1 MLFLVMLRCI
11 RVPFS
16 SPQRVIL
23 CGYITAFHAFGSKFI
38 YEKHTAPMQGS
49 AGASL
54 CQFAW
59 RSLFRAGLL
68 TQAVYVCR
76 AFPNRFSGICSRLV
90 LYSGASVRGFHPAS
104 LLAAHLRAEHGT
116 CLFFSL
122 TLSPHP
128 SFVNLYQPF
137 WALVFFTNR
146 KVDRLELHLVFMLV
160 LLRKLWDVR
169 SGMGGWNGKEDA
181 WCGRGNNRVSL
192 GREIWG
198 EGTAEKREHK

>member
-16 SPQRVIL
+16 SPQRDIS
-23 CGYITAFHAFGSKFI
+23 CGWFAAFHAYGSKFI

-59 RSLFRAGLL
+59 RSPFRAGLL
-68 TQAVYVCR
+68 TQASRAGR

-128 SFVNLYQPF
+128 SFVNLYHAF
-137 WALVFFTNR
+137 WVLVIFTNR
-146 KVDRLELHLVFMLV
+146 K
-160 LLRKLWDVR
+160 
-169 SGMGGWNGKEDA
+169 S
-181 WCGRGNNRVSL
+181 
-192 GREIWG
+192 
-198 EGTAEKREHK
+198 

>member
-1 MLFLVMLRCI
+1 
-11 RVPFS
+11 
-16 SPQRVIL
+16 
-23 CGYITAFHAFGSKFI
+23 
-38 YEKHTAPMQGS
+38 MQGS

-68 TQAVYVCR
+68 TQASCAGR
-76 AFPNRFSGICSRLV
+76 AFPNRFSGICSRLG
-90 LYSGASVRGFHPAS
+90 LYSGASVRGSHPAS

-146 KVDRLELHLVFMLV
+146 KVDRLELHLVFMFV
-160 LLRKLWDVR
+160 LLRKLWGVW

-181 WCGRGNNRVSL
+181 WYGRGNNRVSL
-192 GREIWG
+192 GREVRKNS
-198 EGTAEKREHK
+198 EMQNLC

>member
-1 MLFLVMLRCI
+1 MLLRVTLRCMWA
-11 RVPFS
+11 PSS
-16 SPQRVIL
+16 SPQRDIS
-23 CGYITAFHAFGSKFI
+23 CGWFAAFHAYGSKFI

-68 TQAVYVCR
+68 TQASRAGC

-128 SFVNLYQPF
+128 SFVNLYHAF
-137 WALVFFTNR
+137 WVLVIFTNR
-146 KVDRLELHLVFMLV
+146 KVDGLELHLVFMFV
-160 LLRKLWDVR
+160 LLRKLWGVR
-169 SGMGGWNGKEDA
+169 SRNE
-181 WCGRGNNRVSL
+181 RV
-192 GREIWG
+192 
-198 EGTAEKREHK
+198 KRK

>member
-16 SPQRVIL
+16 SPQRDIS
-23 CGYITAFHAFGSKFI
+23 CGWFAAFHAYGSKFI

-68 TQAVYVCR
+68 TQASCAGR
-76 AFPNRFSGICSRLV
+76 AFPNRFSGICSRLG
-90 LYSGASVRGFHPAS
+90 LYSGASVRGSHPAS

-128 SFVNLYQPF
+128 PFVNLYHAF
-137 WALVFFTNR
+137 WVLVIFTNR
-146 KVDRLELHLVFMLV
+146 K
-160 LLRKLWDVR
+160 
-169 SGMGGWNGKEDA
+169 S
-181 WCGRGNNRVSL
+181 
-192 GREIWG
+192 
-198 EGTAEKREHK
+198 

>member
-38 YEKHTAPMQGS
+38 YEKHTAPMQGP

-59 RSLFRAGLL
+59 LSLFRAGLL
-68 TQAVYVCR
+68 TQASRAGR

-128 SFVNLYQPF
+128 SFVNLYHAF
-137 WALVFFTNR
+137 GVLVIFTNR
-146 KVDRLELHLVFMLV
+146 K
-160 LLRKLWDVR
+160 
-169 SGMGGWNGKEDA
+169 S
-181 WCGRGNNRVSL
+181 
-192 GREIWG
+192 
-198 EGTAEKREHK
+198 

>member
-76 AFPNRFSGICSRLV
+76 AFPNRFSGRLV

-104 LLAAHLRAEHGT
+104 LLAAQLRAEHGT

-128 SFVNLYQPF
+128 SFVNLYHAF
-137 WALVFFTNR
+137 WVLVIFTNR
-146 KVDRLELHLVFMLV
+146 K
-160 LLRKLWDVR
+160 
-169 SGMGGWNGKEDA
+169 S
-181 WCGRGNNRVSL
+181 
-192 GREIWG
+192 
-198 EGTAEKREHK
+198 